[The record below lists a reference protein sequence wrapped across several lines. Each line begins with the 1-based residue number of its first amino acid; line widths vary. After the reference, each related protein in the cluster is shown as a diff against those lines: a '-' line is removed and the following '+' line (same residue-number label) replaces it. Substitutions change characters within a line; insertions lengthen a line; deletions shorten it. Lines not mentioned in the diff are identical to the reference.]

1 MTTRKFFMTN
11 KKSQEEKEEE
21 YERDNLEDEY
31 YKTQNEMDSST
42 DEDD

>member
-1 MTTRKFFMTN
+1 MTTRKFFM
-11 KKSQEEKEEE
+11 KKEKSQEEKEEE

>member
-1 MTTRKFFMTN
+1 MPN
-11 KKSQEEKEEE
+11 EKSQEEKEEE